1 MNVNSKND
9 IESLRQ
15 LLEDLEIEL
24 KPCQISEKANSLF
37 REIEQIVSIW
47 PENKTSGK
55 LISAQASVY
64 PLRVNSLSPCVEG
77 ALRAFHAAGLQ
88 ASPGPMST
96 VIAGTED
103 QIWLGLR
110 NAFNTC
116 AEEAELVMAVTISN
130 ACPHSKTE

>member
-1 MNVNSKND
+1 M
-9 IESLRQ
+9 IGR
-15 LLEDLEIEL
+15 
-24 KPCQISEKANSLF
+24 
-37 REIEQIVSIW
+37 
-47 PENKTSGK
+47 
-55 LISAQASVY
+55 
-64 PLRVNSLSPCVEG
+64 

-88 ASPGPMST
+88 TSPGTMST

-110 NAFNTC
+110 NAFNGC